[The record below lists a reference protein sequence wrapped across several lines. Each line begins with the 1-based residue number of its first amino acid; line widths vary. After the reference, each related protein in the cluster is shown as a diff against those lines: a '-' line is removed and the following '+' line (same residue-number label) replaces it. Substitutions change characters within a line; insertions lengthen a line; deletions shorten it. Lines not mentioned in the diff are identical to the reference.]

1 MPGRSLTVLMTAVAL
16 LVATGCTADPS
27 PVGPGGSTT
36 ASNGTEPTGA
46 APVLTAC
53 PPTTAPAAADSLL
66 AGITLPCLTGGDPVE
81 LARLGRPAVI
91 NLWASWCGPCRI
103 ELPEF
108 QRVADVAGDE
118 LVVLGVVTEDSAA
131 KATALAADLGLT
143 FPSVLDE
150 TGQVQGATGVTALP
164 LTLFVGADGNV
175 RHSYAGPVLTS
186 AGLVDLVRTHL
197 GVELG

>member
-1 MPGRSLTVLMTAVAL
+1 MRVRSLAVLIAAVAV
-16 LVATGCTADPS
+16 LVATGCTADPT
-27 PVGPGGSTT
+27 PVDAGGSTT
-36 ASNGTEPTGA
+36 TSNGTEPTAA
-46 APVLTAC
+46 APVLAAC

-81 LARLGRPAVI
+81 VARLGRPAVI

-108 QRVADVAGDE
+108 QRVADAAGDD

-131 KATALAADLGLT
+131 KATSLAADLGLT

-150 TGQVQGATGVTALP
+150 TGQVHGATGVTALP
-164 LTLFVGADGNV
+164 LTLFVDADGNV

-186 AGLVDLVRTHL
+186 ARLVDLVRIHL